1 MRRLETLDFWPDLV
15 ALKDELSLRELS
27 ERFGVTP
34 GAISAALKRTGTTRS
49 PAPPGP
55 RSARQRSSKASSKSR
70 KASKDG
76 DALPPEAGSDT
87 DGDDKSPPPPR
98 PGSKDHLLIPHWD
111 LLGAVPD
118 ADVAREAGVSVR
130 TVASYRARHEISGYS
145 GPRRT
150 SKGSR
155 RRPSKIDAVAHLVG
169 KVPDRVVAQEAGVS
183 TNAVRNYR
191 YKHGIPAV
199 PRERTVD
206 VERTLSSAGTTPRS
220 GTQAWKVT
228 LDHGGEQQVRVV
240 LADDMEGAVDQSR
253 RAPGRVVGLEWVG
266 PLL

>member
-1 MRRLETLDFWPDLV
+1 MRRLETLDFWPDLL

-34 GAISAALKRTGTTRS
+34 GAISAALKRTGTTRN

-55 RSARQRSSKASSKSR
+55 RAARKSR
-70 KASKDG
+70 DRG
-76 DALPPEAGSDT
+76 DDLPPEPGASSTGRSSDEGDHDGSE
-87 DGDDKSPPPPR
+87 PPPPR
-98 PGSKDHLLIPHWD
+98 PGSKDHLLLPHWD

-130 TVASYRARHEISGYS
+130 TVASFRTRHEISGYS

-150 SKGSR
+150 SKAAR
-155 RRPSKIDAVAHLVG
+155 RRPSKIDAFAHLVG
-169 KVPDRVVAQEAGVS
+169 KVPDRVVAQEAKVS

-199 PRERTVD
+199 PREHTAD
-206 VERTLSSAGTTPRS
+206 APPMASAPQS

-228 LDHGGEQQVRVV
+228 LEAAGRRLDRVV
-240 LADDMEGAVDQSR
+240 LADDLESAVAHVGNS
-253 RAPGRVVGLEWVG
+253 AGRVLSIEWVG

>member
-1 MRRLETLDFWPDLV
+1 MRRLETLDFWPDLL

-34 GAISAALKRTGTTRS
+34 GAISAALKRTGTTRN

-55 RSARQRSSKASSKSR
+55 RAARKSR
-70 KASKDG
+70 DRGEDLPPEPGASKDSG
-76 DALPPEAGSDT
+76 SSSSDKGKSGRRDGPPE
-87 DGDDKSPPPPR
+87 PR
-98 PGSKDHLLIPHWD
+98 PGSKDHLLLPHWD
-111 LLGAVPD
+111 LLGSVPD

-130 TVASYRARHEISGYS
+130 TVASFRARHDISGYS

-150 SKGSR
+150 SKAAR
-155 RRPSKIDAVAHLVG
+155 RRPSKIDAFAHLVG
-169 KVPDRVVAQEAGVS
+169 KVPDRVVAQEAKVS

-199 PRERTVD
+199 PREQAADATARLQA
-206 VERTLSSAGTTPRS
+206 ESPSLHS

-228 LDHGGEQQVRVV
+228 IETAGRRTDRVV
-240 LADDMEGAVDQSR
+240 LADDLESAVSR
-253 RAPGRVVGLEWVG
+253 ASSATGQVIALEWVG

>member
-1 MRRLETLDFWPDLV
+1 MRRLETLDFWPDLL
-15 ALKDELSLRELS
+15 AQKDTLSLRELS

-55 RSARQRSSKASSKSR
+55 RAAR
-70 KASKDG
+70 KARKAASG
-76 DALPPEAGSDT
+76 ELPPEPGSGRT
-87 DGDDKSPPPPR
+87 GPPPPR
-98 PGSKDHLLIPHWD
+98 PGSKDHLLVPHWD
-111 LLGAVPD
+111 LLGTVPD

-130 TVASYRARHEISGYS
+130 TVASYRARHDIPGYS
-145 GPRRT
+145 GPRRA

-155 RRPSKIDAVAHLVG
+155 KRPSKIDAYSHLVG
-169 KVPDRVVAQEAGVS
+169 KVPDRVVAQEARVS

-199 PRERTVD
+199 PRERST
-206 VERTLSSAGTTPRS
+206 ERPDALES
-220 GTQAWKVT
+220 GQTQAWRVV
-228 LDHGGEQQVRVV
+228 LEVDGEERVRVV
-240 LADDMEGAVDQSR
+240 LAEDLEGAVAR
-253 RAPGRVVGLEWVG
+253 CRPVAGRVVKLEWVG

>member
-1 MRRLETLDFWPDLV
+1 MRRLETLDFWPDL
-15 ALKDELSLRELS
+15 LEQKDTLSLRELS

-55 RSARQRSSKASSKSR
+55 RAARKARKASS
-70 KASKDG
+70 D
-76 DALPPEAGSDT
+76 LPPEPGAA
-87 DGDDKSPPPPR
+87 DGAAPRAR
-98 PGSKDHLLIPHWD
+98 PGSKDHLLVPHWD
-111 LLGAVPD
+111 LLGSVPD

-130 TVASYRARHEISGYS
+130 TVASYRARHEIPGYS

-155 RRPSKIDAVAHLVG
+155 KRPSKIDAFAHLVG
-169 KVPDRVVAQEAGVS
+169 KVPDRVVAQEAKVS

-199 PRERTVD
+199 PRER
-206 VERTLSSAGTTPRS
+206 SADRPELGDGGR
-220 GTQAWKVT
+220 TQAWRVV
-228 LDHGGEQQVRVV
+228 LDIDGEEEVRVV
-240 LADDMEGAVDQSR
+240 LAEDLDGAVAMCKAAS
-253 RAPGRVVGLEWVG
+253 GRVVKLEWVG